1 MRAAEKTI
9 NFVKEWINGTYTK
22 RQYQNYYIVRTPH
35 AQFLMKQT
43 ENRELLAIKDTT
55 GHVYLFDDELPIQR
69 YGEIR
74 IYETDAMSNPF
85 LCLIAEDYQFA
96 YTRVSPASLH
106 RQTGEPL
113 AHLSKWKTLDRVVV
127 DNPSLPT
134 PIYLSLVEVGDYR
147 YYITPVMDSEIPSD
161 AKKMSLKAWASHNQ
175 EAIHK
180 FPDRWPMYN
189 FNILY
194 SNKINTVGEI
204 KNNYLAIAGD
214 EADRSWVTYEGWV
227 FIPTAF
233 ESIEQ
238 ITGRPFKEAKRTRPS
253 PYAYGLHGN
262 NINPNHMYRRFETVD
277 ENVEALKEC
286 INTREIFDSSDWKE
300 KLKLKL
306 LPEVA
311 QDIIDYFEADDA
323 WLREHF
329 EIARAGHME
338 AQFRSKVSIGF
349 ASSLMFI
356 NKETNPSPL
365 GDYIVYIKA
374 PGLNRVAFTKVIPVP
389 SMAHKMKGLFDGN

>member
-55 GHVYLFDDELPIQR
+55 GHIYLFDDELPIQN
-69 YGEIR
+69 YGEVR

-96 YTRVSPASLH
+96 YTRVSPQSLH
-106 RQTGEPL
+106 RQTGSPL
-113 AHLSKWKTLDRVVV
+113 SNLSKWKTLDRVEVS
-127 DNPSLPT
+127 NPSLPA
-134 PIYLSLVEVGDYR
+134 PLYLSLVELGDYR
-147 YYITPVMDSEIPSD
+147 YYISPIIDTEIPAS
-161 AKKMSLKAWASHNQ
+161 ARKMSLKAWALHSQ
-175 EAIHK
+175 EASHK
-180 FPDRWPMYN
+180 FPNKWPLYN

-204 KNNYLAIAGD
+204 KNNYLGIAGD
-214 EADRSWVTYEGWV
+214 EADKSWVTYEGWV

-262 NINPNHMYRRFETVD
+262 NVNPNQMYRRFETVD
-277 ENVEALKEC
+277 ENIEALKEC
-286 INTREIFDSSDWKE
+286 INMREPFDSSDWKD
-300 KLKLKL
+300 KMRMKF

-329 EIARAGHME
+329 EIAKAGHME
-338 AQFRSKVSIGF
+338 SQFRSKIAIGF

-356 NKETNPSPL
+356 NKETNLSPL
-365 GDYIVYIKA
+365 GDYVVYLKA
-374 PGLNRVAFTKVIPVP
+374 PGLIKDKFMKIIPVP
-389 SMAHKMKGLFDGN
+389 SMANKVKGLFDGD